1 LRTLPVF
8 SHALSV
14 SPCEARGHAK
24 MANNIKDIE
33 LIFIGI
39 IGGIIFI
46 NCTDIYI
53 EKIEF
58 KMGEEERW

>member
-1 LRTLPVF
+1 
-8 SHALSV
+8 
-14 SPCEARGHAK
+14 